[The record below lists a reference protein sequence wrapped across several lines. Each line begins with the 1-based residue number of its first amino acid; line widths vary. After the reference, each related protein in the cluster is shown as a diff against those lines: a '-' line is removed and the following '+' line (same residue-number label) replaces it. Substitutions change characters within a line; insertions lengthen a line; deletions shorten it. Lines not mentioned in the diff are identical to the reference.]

1 MTEWYSGEVVANG
14 IRIHYYRTGG
24 EKPPLVLNHGAT
36 DNGLCW
42 TRLAR
47 ALEAD
52 YDVIM
57 PDARGHGLSDAP
69 ETGYSSKERAADL
82 AGLIEALHLDKPAV
96 GGHSMGAQT
105 TFRLAADYPS
115 LLRCAILED
124 PGFRPANPPPEGA
137 RPNPMRQWL
146 QELRPLGREAI
157 IARGRQQNP
166 TWDESEFGP
175 WAEAKLQVSDKFLG
189 RPFFQGEPPWQEL
202 LPRVTCPVLL
212 VTADPDKGSIV
223 TPETAAEAARLNPR
237 VKVVRLSGA
246 GHNIRREQFE
256 PFLKTIRAFLA
267 ESDGGPG

>member
-1 MTEWYSGEVVANG
+1 MTEWYSGDVVANG

-82 AGLIEALHLDKPAV
+82 ADLIEALHLDKPAV

-105 TFRLAADYPS
+105 TFRLAADYPD

-146 QELRPLGREAI
+146 QE
-157 IARGRQQNP
+157 
-166 TWDESEFGP
+166 
-175 WAEAKLQVSDKFLG
+175 
-189 RPFFQGEPPWQEL
+189 
-202 LPRVTCPVLL
+202 
-212 VTADPDKGSIV
+212 
-223 TPETAAEAARLNPR
+223 
-237 VKVVRLSGA
+237 
-246 GHNIRREQFE
+246 
-256 PFLKTIRAFLA
+256 
-267 ESDGGPG
+267 